1 MIKSI
6 KVRKTLV
13 WSLKLI
19 LFVGV
24 LYFFVLQF
32 SRLSLSQFQTIKIT
46 RVYFIFV
53 VLILLPFNWGLE
65 LLKWK
70 HILKVN
76 NIHVSLKTLV
86 YSLFSGVT
94 TGIITPNR
102 IGNFIGRM
110 LFFKGK
116 VRAQLILGTL
126 YSNFSQFLVTVIF
139 GAFSFLT
146 LHSFIFESYGTS
158 IVNTVWVISFIS
170 IVFYF
175 LVPFISFPQ
184 LKILNKKWN
193 VLNHFQKYSK
203 KLVFPLFI
211 YSSMRY
217 LVFTFQFLL
226 MLMAFGE
233 EPSFNLY
240 TGIFMLYFISTLTP
254 SLIFGK
260 LIVRETVGLVILSFF
275 IDNDAVIVVSS
286 LLLWFVNLGV
296 PSLIGLFFIIRKKS
310 LVNG

>member
-1 MIKSI
+1 LGLFRELFYLQPLFDVSVNKNI
-6 KVRKTLV
+6 KVQKTFV
-13 WSLKLI
+13 WTLKGILFIGVSYFFIQQLLKLKLSQLHDLNI
-19 LFVGV
+19 ESF
-24 LYFFVLQF
+24 YFFILVF
-32 SRLSLSQFQTIKIT
+32 F
-46 RVYFIFV
+46 
-53 VLILLPFNWGLE
+53 LLPLNWGIE
-65 LLKWK
+65 LLKWQR
-70 HILKVN
+70 ILKVN
-76 NIHVSLKTLV
+76 KIYIVSNTLIQ
-86 YSLFSGVT
+86 SLFSGVT

-102 IGNFIGRM
+102 ICNFIGRM

-217 LVFTFQFLL
+217 L
-226 MLMAFGE
+226 E
-233 EPSFNLY
+233 
-240 TGIFMLYFISTLTP
+240 
-254 SLIFGK
+254 
-260 LIVRETVGLVILSFF
+260 
-275 IDNDAVIVVSS
+275 
-286 LLLWFVNLGV
+286 
-296 PSLIGLFFIIRKKS
+296 
-310 LVNG
+310 